1 MKTIAIKDFKI
12 LEKYT
17 KLIENKLIEDLW
29 DFIYKHL
36 FKIVQLKAI
45 NSGDILIEALK
56 SGEIYWQ
63 ANGFKAKRKFSN
75 KIATELIKLGAKYN
89 GIERKYI
96 ISYDD
101 LPDRLTK
108 EIINNVQRAA
118 KQLSEIQ
125 DFLDYVEMNLNQIVE
140 EMIFD
145 DEVGEILT
153 DSENK
158 LRKNLNAIELDL
170 PKTEKENILTTINKN
185 FKLSKKEIEKNY
197 TANLQKYT
205 KKWLLEKL
213 PEMRL
218 KIQKAVLDGYRQD
231 EVQTMLQKEY
241 GIMERKAKFLAQ
253 NETSIMMAQL
263 KKATY
268 TEMGFDEFIWN
279 TILDSKE
286 RPEHRKLNGKIF
298 RFDNPPVIDERTG
311 QRGLPGE
318 TYNCRCSLTPIRRDS
333 IFFDKKEIQRF
344 QDRQNYLD
352 IMQAVP

>member
-1 MKTIAIKDFKI
+1 MKTITIKDFKN
-12 LEKYT
+12 LESYT
-17 KLIENKLIEDLW
+17 KLIEDKLINEFW
-29 DFIYKHL
+29 NFIYKHL
-36 FKIVQLKAI
+36 FKIVKLKAI
-45 NSGDILIEALK
+45 NSEDIILEALK
-56 SGEIYWQ
+56 SGEIFWDG
-63 ANGFKAKRKFSN
+63 NGFKAQKKFSN
-75 KIATELIKLGAKYN
+75 KISTELIKLGAKYN
-89 GIERKYI
+89 RIEKKYI
-96 ISYDD
+96 IAFDD
-101 LPDRLTK
+101 LPNHLIK
-108 EIINNVQRAA
+108 EITNNVQRAA

-125 DFLDYVEMNLNQIVE
+125 DFLDYVEMNFDTIVE

-145 DEVGEILT
+145 NEVGEILT
-153 DSENK
+153 DSEGQ
-158 LRKNLNAIELDL
+158 LSKNLNKIELDI
-170 PKTEKENILTTINKN
+170 TEKEKDKILSAIDKN
-185 FKLSKKEIEKNY
+185 FKISKKEIEKNY

-205 KKWLLEKL
+205 KKWLIEKI

-231 EVQTMLQKEY
+231 EVQTMLEKEY

-253 NETSIMMAQL
+253 NETSIMIAQL

-268 TEMGFDEFIWN
+268 KEMGFDEFVWN

-318 TYNCRCSLTPIRRDS
+318 TYNCRCSLTPIRRNS
-333 IFFDKKEIQRF
+333 AFFDKEEIQKF

-352 IMQAVP
+352 IMQTVP

>member
-1 MKTIAIKDFKI
+1 MKTIAIKDFKT

-17 KLIENKLIEDLW
+17 KLIEKRLIDDLW
-29 DFIYKHL
+29 DLIYKPL
-36 FKIVQLKAI
+36 FKIIHLKAI
-45 NSGDILIEALK
+45 NSNDILLEALK
-56 SGEIYWQ
+56 SGEIYW
-63 ANGFKAKRKFSN
+63 ASNGFKAKRKFSN
-75 KIATELIKLGAKYN
+75 KVSTELIKLGAKYN
-89 GIERKYI
+89 KIEKKYI

-118 KQLSEIQ
+118 RQLSEIQ
-125 DFLDYVEMNLNQIVE
+125 DFLDYVEMNLDAIVE

-145 DEVGEILT
+145 SEVGQILT
-153 DSENK
+153 DSEGQLN
-158 LRKNLNAIELDL
+158 KNLNTIELDISE
-170 PKTEKENILTTINKN
+170 TEKDKILSAIDKN
-185 FKLSKKEIEKNY
+185 FKISKKEIEKNY

-205 KKWLLEKL
+205 KKWLIEKL

-231 EVQTMLQKEY
+231 EVQTMLEKEY

-268 TEMGFDEFIWN
+268 TEMGFDEFVWN
-279 TILDSKE
+279 TILDTKE

-298 RFDNPPVIDERTG
+298 RFDNPPIIDERTG

-318 TYNCRCSLTPIRRDS
+318 TYNCRCGLTVIRRDS
-333 IFFDKKEIQRF
+333 VFFDKEEIERF

-352 IMQAVP
+352 IMQTVP